1 MKKNILL
8 FSLLLFA
15 PLFSLTGCNQNG
27 TQTTSQSATIVITPN
42 EHAKIECSISSLSGS
57 SGDRGTLTITP
68 DKDYYVNSVT
78 QNDMFPLLKVEDN
91 VYSFTLLSGE
101 NVFTVKLDYVE
112 TEESNSELIGQGN
125 EVVITDGEL
134 TDEVDPIPSLGS
146 GTTLL
151 PEYDNPI
158 TVYFKDSDWWN
169 TSAASTNILVYDEN
183 DKVIS
188 YNPTLGEMMT
198 HITYNAQ
205 SGFNYWQAILD
216 GDKASKIQ
224 FIRTGDNGFTDWGAR
239 TEVLP
244 LPTAPND
251 MYILDST
258 AAWYGDGNYAS
269 VTEGIYNPDNDPE
282 PVDLGVYT
290 IYFETN
296 SWWNALSTDAPNCYM
311 WGANGDRS
319 AWPGSAMTKVS
330 DNLYSIDFDTEVYT
344 QCIFNTNAGAYQ
356 TADLR
361 VPLTFGKDA
370 SIIAKLPATDPG
382 SKNCTVE
389 WSLYIA

>member
-1 MKKNILL
+1 
-8 FSLLLFA
+8 
-15 PLFSLTGCNQNG
+15 
-27 TQTTSQSATIVITPN
+27 
-42 EHAKIECSISSLSGS
+42 
-57 SGDRGTLTITP
+57 
-68 DKDYYVNSVT
+68 
-78 QNDMFPLLKVEDN
+78 MFPLLKVEDN

-151 PEYDNPI
+151 PDYDNPI

-205 SGFNYWQAILD
+205 SGFNYWKAILD

-269 VTEGIYNPDNDPE
+269 VTEGIYDPDNDPE

-330 DNLYSIDFDTEVYT
+330 DNLYSIDFNTAVYT

-389 WSLYIA
+389 WSLYTA